1 MHPLGHQNQGFGHEY
16 KSLLQLFHEKEFG
29 YDQIEDQAASLV
41 EKFSNAN
48 LITGNYNQGILIV
61 EGSSAQ
67 IIANKIES
75 NNKANVALGGEHTG
89 KTKIMYN

>member
-1 MHPLGHQNQGFGHEY
+1 M
-16 KSLLQLFHEKEFG
+16 
-29 YDQIEDQAASLV
+29 